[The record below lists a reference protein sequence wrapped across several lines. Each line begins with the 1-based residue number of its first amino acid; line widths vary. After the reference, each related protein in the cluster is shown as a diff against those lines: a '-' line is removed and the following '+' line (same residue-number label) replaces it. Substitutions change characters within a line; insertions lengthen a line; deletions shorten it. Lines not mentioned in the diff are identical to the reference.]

1 MIPLKKLGAVF
12 MTLEELKNFQL
23 LKLYRTAV
31 RSLGEKDEYTLELQ
45 EEIFSR
51 MEGGEDE

>member
-1 MIPLKKLGAVF
+1 